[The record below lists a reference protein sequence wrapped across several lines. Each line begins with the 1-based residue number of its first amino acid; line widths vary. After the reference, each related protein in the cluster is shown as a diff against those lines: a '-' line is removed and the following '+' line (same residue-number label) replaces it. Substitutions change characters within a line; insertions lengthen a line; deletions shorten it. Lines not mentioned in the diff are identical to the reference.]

1 MKDYDHIV
9 IWLDYF
15 NKTLSRQKGR
25 RLAKN
30 RCIFDPSL
38 NELIE
43 SANDAGLKP
52 TATDDQVRFPRRP
65 FVRSGYIVL
74 EKKMP
79 KTKILNKIADK
90 MVKKRAK
97 PLLASSNPTGEY
109 ITSSRCKSRNHTH
122 NCIFWSRDVRAWFT
136 YSHCPVSGK
145 GSLFNLWYRIIAT
158 AALPLI

>member
-90 MVKKRAK
+90 MILKRAK
-97 PLLASSNPTGEY
+97 QS
-109 ITSSRCKSRNHTH
+109 K
-122 NCIFWSRDVRAWFT
+122 
-136 YSHCPVSGK
+136 
-145 GSLFNLWYRIIAT
+145 
-158 AALPLI
+158 